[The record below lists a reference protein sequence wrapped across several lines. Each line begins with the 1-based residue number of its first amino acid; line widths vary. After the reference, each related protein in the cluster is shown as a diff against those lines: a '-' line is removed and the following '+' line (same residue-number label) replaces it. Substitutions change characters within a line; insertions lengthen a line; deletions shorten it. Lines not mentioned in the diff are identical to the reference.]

1 VTYFNCPRCR
11 LSIRLP
17 RAASIAPRHCPR
29 CIARHGVATPL
40 FPSPLSL
47 RELEGEEKAEPDD
60 DQSSVARL
68 DYSTNFGGG
77 EWMRSR

>member
-1 VTYFNCPRCR
+1 MYFNCPRCR

-40 FPSPLSL
+40 LPSPLSL
-47 RELEGEEKAEPDD
+47 RELEGAQSGEPDD
-60 DQSSVARL
+60 GEPSTPRAG
-68 DYSTNFGGG
+68 YSADFGGG
-77 EWMRSR
+77 IAP